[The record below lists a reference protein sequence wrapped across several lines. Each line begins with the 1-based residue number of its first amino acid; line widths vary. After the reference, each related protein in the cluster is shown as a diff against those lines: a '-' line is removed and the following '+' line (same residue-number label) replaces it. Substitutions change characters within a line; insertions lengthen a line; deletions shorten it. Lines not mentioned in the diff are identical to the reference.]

1 MFPPFSLETPDMSRN
16 DVWFL
21 GLFAVAYLYLDR
33 RPAEQPE
40 AELTPDAAP
49 RRSMALVKAAPNAA
63 CPRDLDHPINLRSD
77 GALWCHSCDEAFYPH
92 VALWESVL
100 RVPAAAA

>member
-1 MFPPFSLETPDMSRN
+1 MNRK

-33 RPAEQPE
+33 LPPIAAEPERAPRPE
-40 AELTPDAAP
+40 APQ
-49 RRSMALVKAAPNAA
+49 RRSMALVRVAPHAA
-63 CPRDLDHPINLRSD
+63 CPRDLGHPINLRAD
-77 GALWCHSCDEAFYPH
+77 GALWCHSCDEAFYPGP
-92 VALWESVL
+92 ALWESVL